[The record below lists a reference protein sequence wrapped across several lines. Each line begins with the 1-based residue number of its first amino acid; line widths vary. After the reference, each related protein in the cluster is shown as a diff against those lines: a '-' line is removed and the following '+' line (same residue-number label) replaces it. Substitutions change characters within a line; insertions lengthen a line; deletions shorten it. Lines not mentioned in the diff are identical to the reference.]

1 MSSVS
6 AGIDFGTTN
15 SAVAVSVGSA
25 VPRLVSF
32 DGKPTIPSALF
43 YPDDKSGVLFGEQAL
58 QAYLSGREGRFMRSL
73 KRVLGTDLMTV
84 GTTVNGRPR
93 RFENILAQFISYLK
107 NTAENN
113 LQAEISKVVMG
124 RPVHFATMTQPAM
137 PEPKTNWKTLPV
149 RLVSR
154 RSASSTSRL
163 PQPLHMKRNFR
174 AKNLPALQTSA
185 AVHRILLLSA
195 LVPDCPPK
203 MTGGT
208 IFCPQAVS
216 ASAATILTA
225 I

>member
-15 SAVAVSVGSA
+15 SAVAVSAGGA

-93 RFENILAQFISYLK
+93 RLKTFWRSLYL
-107 NTAENN
+107 T
-113 LQAEISKVVMG
+113 
-124 RPVHFATMTQPAM
+124 
-137 PEPKTNWKTLPV
+137 
-149 RLVSR
+149 
-154 RSASSTSRL
+154 
-163 PQPLHMKRNFR
+163 
-174 AKNLPALQTSA
+174 
-185 AVHRILLLSA
+185 
-195 LVPDCPPK
+195 
-203 MTGGT
+203 
-208 IFCPQAVS
+208 
-216 ASAATILTA
+216 
-225 I
+225 

>member
-15 SAVAVSVGSA
+15 SAVAVSVGGA

-93 RFENILAQFISYLK
+93 RFENILAQFVSYLK

-124 RPVHFATMTQPAM
+124 RPVHFRDNDAAGDARA
-137 PEPKTNWKTLPV
+137 ENELENIAV

-185 AVHRILLLSA
+185 AVHRILRLSA

-208 IFCPQAVS
+208 IFCPQAAS

>member
-15 SAVAVSVGSA
+15 SAVAVSAGGA

-93 RFENILAQFISYLK
+93 RFENILAQFVSYLK

-113 LQAEISKVVMG
+113 LQTEISKVVMG
-124 RPVHFATMTQPAM
+124 RPVHFRDNDAAGDARA
-137 PEPKTNWKTLPV
+137 ENDWKTLPV
-149 RLVSR
+149 RLVLR
-154 RSASSTSRL
+154 RSASSMSRL
-163 PQPLHMKRNFR
+163 HSLC
-174 AKNLPALQTSA
+174 T
-185 AVHRILLLSA
+185 
-195 LVPDCPPK
+195 
-203 MTGGT
+203 
-208 IFCPQAVS
+208 
-216 ASAATILTA
+216 
-225 I
+225 

>member
-15 SAVAVSVGSA
+15 SAVAVSVGGA

-93 RFENILAQFISYLK
+93 RFENILAQFVSYLK

-124 RPVHFATMTQPAM
+124 RPVHFLDNDAAGDARAENELENIARSVGFKEVCFQY
-137 PEPKTNWKTLPV
+137 EPIAAAFAHEAELQSEKLACVADIGGGTSDFALV
-149 RLVSR
+149 RLG
-154 RSASSTSRL
+154 
-163 PQPLHMKRNFR
+163 PG
-174 AKNLPALQTSA
+174 
-185 AVHRILLLSA
+185 LSA
-195 LVPDCPPK
+195 K

-208 IFCPQAVS
+208 IFCPQAAS